1 MRQCRRSWGKATGR
15 TPVPRFLLVAVL
27 AVTSLV
33 GLGVQAA
40 AAGASTLPS
49 YTALGDS
56 YAAGVG
62 TNDYYASS
70 GACQRSPIA
79 YAPILAAS
87 KGFTLNFAA
96 CSGATTSQV
105 LDDQLGG
112 LNSSTTL
119 VTVSAGGDNVGFA
132 NVLQTCAE
140 YGWIDF
146 WGWDPCQSAINSGEA
161 SIANGLAQS
170 LQALYSAIAVRAP
183 AARVDVV
190 GYPEL
195 FDPNGNVCPFSGTLS
210 ITQDEALQMNQGA
223 NQLDSVIQSEAAAYG
238 FHFVDPRAA
247 FASHAVC
254 SSDPWINGVTY
265 PTSNSFHPTPAGYQ
279 ALVGLV
285 ESAGL

>member
-1 MRQCRRSWGKATGR
+1 MRMYSRWRGKTTALGIAS
-15 TPVPRFLLVAVL
+15 RFAIVTTL
-27 AVTSLV
+27 AASGMV
-33 GLGVQAA
+33 GLGLQAST
-40 AAGASTLPS
+40 AGASTVQS

-70 GACQRSPIA
+70 GTCQRSPLA
-79 YAPILAAS
+79 YAPIIANS
-87 KGFTLNFAA
+87 KGFSLNFAA

-105 LDDQLGG
+105 VGSQLAG
-112 LNSSTTL
+112 LTASTTF

-132 NVLQTCAE
+132 NILQTCAE
-140 YGWIDF
+140 EGWIDF
-146 WGWDPCQSAINSGEA
+146 WGYDPCQAAIDSGEA

-170 LQALYSAIAVRAP
+170 LQVLYSAIAAKAP

-190 GYPEL
+190 GYPML
-195 FDPNGNVCPFSGTLS
+195 FDPSGTVCPFRGTLF
-210 ITQDEALQMNQGA
+210 ITQNEALQMNQGA

-254 SSDPWINGVTY
+254 TGNPWINGVTF
-265 PTSNSFHPTPAGYQ
+265 PTSNSFHPDAAGYQ
-279 ALVGLV
+279 ALVNLV